1 MNLDEFKLVP
11 PVSRCATGE
20 LPPISTGPG
29 AHALGSMCP
38 SRGGRYNPGP
48 GRPKSEPPS
57 ASQRPATHLG
67 RPGMPLSES
76 LRRHW
81 AHRGHPPSALTE
93 VSYRGHAAAGIRRQL
108 GLTEAP
114 DSELEKNEPH
124 AGGPSDRSAS
134 KRQPQKGRPVI
145 SMPEDHGLVTG
156 TSRRHARM
164 NRPGAAS
171 CKHFATRVGWQAPS
185 PTPVRQPAQSSRP
198 APERHLF
205 GCKRGAAA
213 RPVSQTWIKLACR
226 EQPQCT
232 MCAQIE
238 DERSISLFA
247 GWSTVSWQR
256 RVPSAG
262 SRDTLG
268 AMKRQKD

>member
-1 MNLDEFKLVP
+1 MRRD
-11 PVSRCATGE
+11 
-20 LPPISTGPG
+20 
-29 AHALGSMCP
+29 
-38 SRGGRYNPGP
+38 GGD
-48 GRPKSEPPS
+48 
-57 ASQRPATHLG
+57 
-67 RPGMPLSES
+67 
-76 LRRHW
+76 
-81 AHRGHPPSALTE
+81 PPSALTE
-93 VSYRGHAAAGIRRQL
+93 VSYRGCATAAAGRAPS
-108 GLTEAP
+108 GTP

-145 SMPEDHGLVTG
+145 SMPEDHGMVTG

-185 PTPVRQPAQSSRP
+185 PTPVREPAQSSRP

-226 EQPQCT
+226 EQPQVQCVRRSRT
-232 MCAQIE
+232 SAQ
-238 DERSISLFA
+238 SACSPVGA
-247 GWSTVSWQR
+247 Q
-256 RVPSAG
+256 SAG
-262 SRDTLG
+262 SAECRVRAAETRLE
-268 AMKRQKD
+268 R